1 MFLIVVDFV
10 VLTVFLHLK
19 GSLFSSLSIVCIMV
33 FIVCFA
39 VGLGPIPF
47 IYAAECFGQDAR
59 GAALAICMFTNWVAN
74 LLLTLLFPTM
84 AKILGENVFLVFGVI
99 VLLSLVVIIKKV
111 PETKGKSFEEI
122 ELKLNGHRISNIVYL
137 FFQSCSKKVGSY
149 RIRQCPSACC
159 CPTLLNF

>member
-1 MFLIVVDFV
+1 
-10 VLTVFLHLK
+10 
-19 GSLFSSLSIVCIMV
+19 MV

-59 GAALAICMFTNWVAN
+59 GAALAMCMFTNWVAN
-74 LLLTLLFPTM
+74 FLLTLLFPIM
-84 AKILGENVFLVFGVI
+84 AELLAEYVFIVFCII

-122 ELKLNGHRISNIVYL
+122 DSKLNGNQSNNNNIIL
-137 FFQSCSKKVGSY
+137 SNLK
-149 RIRQCPSACC
+149 A
-159 CPTLLNF
+159 